1 MNLEQLLFYV
11 MAALV
16 LGSALI
22 VVSTRNLVRSIFVF
36 FITLFSV
43 AGLYV
48 YALADFIALTQVVI
62 YVGGV
67 LVLMLFAF
75 LLSNKELLN
84 DLRLIK
90 TPFIGIHQLPGVFV
104 ALLFLYV
111 LINVILGMNVGNLGW
126 VQNSIASN
134 NAIQP
139 SDNTT
144 HGLGILLMTKY
155 LLPFEV
161 VSVLLM
167 MALVGAAHLARK
179 EKLK

>member
-1 MNLEQLLFYV
+1 MNIEQILFYV
-11 MAALV
+11 MGALV
-16 LGSALI
+16 LGSALM
-22 VVSTRNLVRSIFVF
+22 VVTTQNLVRSIFVF

-48 YALADFIALTQVVI
+48 FALADFIALTQVVI

-84 DLRLIK
+84 NLQIIK
-90 TPFIGIHQLPGVFV
+90 TRFIGIHHLPGLLV
-104 ALLFLYV
+104 ALLFLFI
-111 LINVILGMNVGNLGW
+111 LISMI
-126 VQNSIASN
+126 VQVDVNSLDWIQSSMGRN
-134 NAIQP
+134 TIQP

-144 HGLGILLMTKY
+144 HQIGILIMTKY

-161 VSVLLM
+161 ISILLM
-167 MALVGAAHLARK
+167 MALIGAAHLARK
-179 EKLK
+179 EKAE